1 MATADFLDEKRH
13 EIGAR
18 LKELKPLV
26 DEYQRL
32 EAAVAALDGITTTT
46 STGSTARHASRGEQA
61 STKPRAARKRG
72 AAHGARRGRP
82 KGSGTRGAEALA
94 LVTSN
99 PGITIPEIADKMGIK
114 QNYLY
119 RVLPGLAQDGLVEK
133 DGRGWKPK
141 AGAARAPEPAAVEPT
156 AVEPADAA

>member
-1 MATADFLDEKRH
+1 MATADFLDQKRH
-13 EIGAR
+13 EIAAR

-32 EAAVAALDGITTTT
+32 QAAAAALDGVPATP
-46 STGSTARHASRGEQA
+46 SVQATAATR
-61 STKPRAARKRG
+61 RAPARATAVPKRKRG
-72 AAHGARRGRP
+72 ATHAGRRGRP

-94 LVTSN
+94 LVKQN
-99 PGITIPEIADKMGIK
+99 PGITIPEIAEKMGIK

-119 RVLPGLAQDGLVEK
+119 RVLPGLANDGLVIK

-141 AGAARAPEPAAVEPT
+141 NAA
-156 AVEPADAA
+156 

>member
-1 MATADFLDEKRH
+1 MAPADFLDEKRN

-18 LKELKPLV
+18 LTELRPLV

-32 EAAVAALDGITTTT
+32 EAAAAALDGVSPT
-46 STGSTARHASRGEQA
+46 STTPTRSPRRSPA
-61 STKPRAARKRG
+61 RAAASARRRG
-72 AAHGARRGRP
+72 ASHARRRGRP

-94 LVTSN
+94 LVKAR
-99 PGITIPEIADKMGIK
+99 PGITIPEIAEKMGIK

-119 RVLPGLAQDGLVEK
+119 RVLPGLAADGLVVK

-141 AGAARAPEPAAVEPT
+141 EAG
-156 AVEPADAA
+156 